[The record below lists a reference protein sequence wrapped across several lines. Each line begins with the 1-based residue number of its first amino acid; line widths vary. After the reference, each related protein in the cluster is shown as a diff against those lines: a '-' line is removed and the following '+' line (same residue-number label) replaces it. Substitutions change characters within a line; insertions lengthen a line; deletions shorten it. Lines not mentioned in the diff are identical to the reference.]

1 LLLKDSLTNTHQI
14 LSFLWHTHSMPTAQ
28 FEPLSTS
35 AKPAS
40 PTALQGGVSL
50 DHFAYAP
57 GRLGP
62 QFYPDTTPQK
72 LAEIASQLERE
83 LVQKVAQLTAQGA
96 TLPLHLAVAVQLDE
110 AVGYDPDILLPKGA
124 ELIHPTT
131 GEIIRPDSSLRLPAN
146 QHGLLQIGNSD
157 FIRRKHATL
166 LAVPEPD
173 FFVPASLA
181 FGVFALS
188 EAAPPTEAELAEE
201 AEKFAQE
208 SLQPTAS
215 GPSAIFPKLMPIPTA
230 DGQSYHLI
238 EMTPSAHPLQDH
250 LQQMNSSHGNGR
262 PQRGFS
268 SLLRG
273 ASPFIRLALMHH
285 LAQHSALSR
294 SFKGASGAEGGFMPM
309 VLLQG
314 KSFTPVRHNHG
325 MHFRPSDHAPALTIR

>member
-1 LLLKDSLTNTHQI
+1 
-14 LSFLWHTHSMPTAQ
+14 MPTAQ

-40 PTALQGGVSL
+40 PTALQGGVLL

-57 GRLGP
+57 GRSGP

-96 TLPLHLAVAVQLDE
+96 TLPLHLTVAVQLDD
-110 AVGYDPDILLPKGA
+110 AMGYDPDILLPKGA

-181 FGVFALS
+181 FGVFALG

-201 AEKFAQE
+201 AEKFAHE
-208 SLQPTAS
+208 SLQNT

-262 PQRGFS
+262 PKRGFS

-273 ASPFIRLALMHH
+273 ASPFIRLALMGH
-285 LAQHSALSR
+285 LAQHSALR
-294 SFKGASGAEGGFMPM
+294 RNFKGASGTEGGFMPM
-309 VLLQG
+309 VVLESR
-314 KSFTPVRHNHG
+314 SFKPVRHDHG